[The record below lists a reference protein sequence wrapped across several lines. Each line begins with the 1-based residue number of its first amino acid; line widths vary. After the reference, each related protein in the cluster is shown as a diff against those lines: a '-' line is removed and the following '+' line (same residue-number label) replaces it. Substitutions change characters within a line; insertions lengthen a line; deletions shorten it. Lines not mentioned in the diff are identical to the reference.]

1 MRKKIVITGGLGY
14 LGTELCRLYSG
25 VSWRHDITVIDNRFL
40 SERINELK
48 NWNIKFIQGAIL
60 DKTLIKKELQD
71 ADVVHH
77 LAGITDVAYVHNDI
91 DIERDNRIRQIAI
104 EGTNNII
111 DSINDRCK
119 LIFPSTHVVFE
130 GFQELKKD
138 ITEDEKTCPVL
149 AYAASK
155 VANEDEIKKRVKN
168 FIILRLA
175 SVYGYSMDSLRIGIM
190 PNLFSK
196 ITSQDGDIK
205 LYSGGKQL
213 KSLVPLLDVVRCFKF
228 MEESN
233 IKNEIFHLSKES
245 LTVKDVALICKK
257 INPKINIIETKDEI
271 PNPGYSISNKKLL
284 NTGFKFLYGLEESIK
299 EMFEKWHTNNKE
311 NLELEY
317 IRRGEKDFIDARGKI
332 SNYELSEPIN
342 LIGYIES
349 KKGTVRANHYH
360 PVQEQKCLLIKGQYI
375 SVYQDLLEKNA
386 PKITHVVNAGDLIV
400 TRPNVAHTM
409 VFTQDS
415 IFLNLVRGEREHE
428 NYGITHTVSHKIV
441 SEEDRSF
448 LLKNYKLNCRCCDSK
463 NLKRVISLGYQPLA
477 NNLLNSSTEQD
488 EFFPL
493 EVNYCQDCYNC
504 QLSYT
509 VEAEKLF
516 SHYLYLSSTGLSFVN
531 HFKEAAKSY
540 INQFN
545 LNKDTAQI
553 IDIGSNDGIALKPF
567 KDLGFKNILGIEP
580 AKNLAKIANE
590 SGIKTI
596 QGFLNKDLIRKINE
610 RADLILASNVFAHV
624 DDIKSMSDCFFS
636 LLKKDGVIIIEVQ
649 YLLNT
654 LLDCTFD
661 NIYHEHVNY
670 WSVLSLN
677 NFFNKQDAKL
687 FKVEKINTHGGS
699 IRIFVTKDKS
709 KKTDKSVEDFIDKEK
724 ELGLHKFK
732 IYEEFS
738 KKVYQIKHNVNKNIT
753 SLKNN
758 KKTIVGYGSPAKATT
773 ALNFYNISKEIDF
786 IIEDNSLKQEKF
798 LPGVKI
804 PIKNKKFLKQKPDYL
819 LVLAWNFFEDI
830 KKNNKDLA
838 KDIISIKDLE
848 NVNFK

>member
-1 MRKKIVITGGLGY
+1 
-14 LGTELCRLYSG
+14 
-25 VSWRHDITVIDNRFL
+25 
-40 SERINELK
+40 
-48 NWNIKFIQGAIL
+48 
-60 DKTLIKKELQD
+60 
-71 ADVVHH
+71 
-77 LAGITDVAYVHNDI
+77 
-91 DIERDNRIRQIAI
+91 
-104 EGTNNII
+104 
-111 DSINDRCK
+111 
-119 LIFPSTHVVFE
+119 
-130 GFQELKKD
+130 
-138 ITEDEKTCPVL
+138 
-149 AYAASK
+149 
-155 VANEDEIKKRVKN
+155 
-168 FIILRLA
+168 
-175 SVYGYSMDSLRIGIM
+175 
-190 PNLFSK
+190 
-196 ITSQDGDIK
+196 
-205 LYSGGKQL
+205 
-213 KSLVPLLDVVRCFKF
+213 
-228 MEESN
+228 
-233 IKNEIFHLSKES
+233 
-245 LTVKDVALICKK
+245 
-257 INPKINIIETKDEI
+257 
-271 PNPGYSISNKKLL
+271 
-284 NTGFKFLYGLEESIK
+284 
-299 EMFEKWHTNNKE
+299 
-311 NLELEY
+311 
-317 IRRGEKDFIDARGKI
+317 
-332 SNYELSEPIN
+332 
-342 LIGYIES
+342 
-349 KKGTVRANHYH
+349 
-360 PVQEQKCLLIKGQYI
+360 VQEQKCLLIKGQYI

-386 PKITHVVNAGDLIV
+386 PKITHIVKAGDLIV

-428 NYGITHTVSHKIV
+428 NYGITHTVSHKVV
-441 SEEDRSF
+441 SDEDRNF

-477 NNLLNSSTEQD
+477 NNLLDSSTEKD
-488 EFFPL
+488 EVFPL
-493 EVNYCQDCYNC
+493 EVNYCQDCYSC

-553 IDIGSNDGIALKPF
+553 IDVGSNDGIALKPF

-580 AKNLAKIANE
+580 AKNLAKISND

-636 LLKKDGVIIIEVQ
+636 LLKKDGVLIIEVQ

-654 LLDCTFD
+654 LLDFTFD

-699 IRIFVTKDKS
+699 IRVFITKDKS
-709 KKTDKSVEDFIDKEK
+709 KKTDKSVEDFINKEK
-724 ELGLHKFK
+724 ELGLDKFK

-738 KKVYQIKHNVNKNIT
+738 KKVEQIKNNVKKNIT

-758 KKTIVGYGSPAKATT
+758 KKTSVGYGSPAKATT

-804 PIKNKKFLKQKPDYL
+804 PIKSKKFLKEKPDYL

-848 NVNFK
+848 NINFK